1 MNSYLVSYNF
11 FLFCKDYYKTSN
23 KLTRPVQKYLLF
35 FIFWIKFLNTMG
47 ITRIW
52 RKSHLGLVVVF
63 YFMKYRRFTDEI
75 QTWNTVVVFY
85 FMKFQTYD
93 HDSLSK
99 PDSRTHWIH
108 IKNANQNRKPL
119 SVLKWTLTSGI
130 RVRNWNRCTSKS
142 WTRHRRNS
150 AGG

>member
-99 PDSRTHWIH
+99 PDSRRIEF
-108 IKNANQNRKPL
+108 I
-119 SVLKWTLTSGI
+119 LKCKSEQKTLKCFEMDINFRYTSQKL
-130 RVRNWNRCTSKS
+130 KS
-142 WTRHRRNS
+142 LYKQILD
-150 AGG
+150 